1 MKSVKSI
8 QKITKAMK
16 MVAASKLRAIQTR
29 AENSRGL
36 WQPFTALLGDTPSMF
51 LKILFFFFFM
61 FASQVLDI
69 FFFIKCYFKFIID
82 SKLLFVYATTNNN
95 LILFDTVSN
104 SQPGLFLL
112 QVNY

>member
-29 AENSRGL
+29 AENTRGL

-51 LKILFFFFFM
+51 LKILFFFFM

-82 SKLLFVYATTNNN
+82 SKLLFVYAITNNN
-95 LILFDTVSN
+95 SILFDTVSN